1 MVELNDQQ
9 GAMEKRSDEGF
20 KEQYMAT
27 ENLRGVSKAGRIIF
41 IVASVW
47 TEARMGD
54 KECIIYIRRQEAAIG
69 ETIAFGKKTDQKR
82 ELCTGHIV
90 VNFSLVTL
98 TSVSWQRAP

>member
-20 KEQYMAT
+20 EKQYMAT
-27 ENLRGVSKAGRIIF
+27 ENLRGVSKAGRTIF

-54 KECIIYIRRQEAAIG
+54 QECIIYIRRQEAAIG
-69 ETIAFGKKTDQKR
+69 ETIAFGQNQTKSASCM
-82 ELCTGHIV
+82 LCLLQV
-90 VNFSLVTL
+90 LRRVAKLN
-98 TSVSWQRAP
+98 AY